1 MKIIHVVPVVL
12 AVALA
17 ACGTDKSN
25 QAATDGPATQA
36 DTSMDGMQGMQGM
49 DRMQSMGGMMGD
61 MSKNMEANMQQM
73 MGAGADSMQAML
85 PMHRQ
90 MTANMLSEMNKQMRD
105 MKMPPEKDT
114 AWSAAVDSI
123 RNDLVRMP
131 EMDGKELRSFMPA
144 HRDRV
149 MRLMEMH
156 QGMMKK
162 MKTG

>member
-1 MKIIHVVPVVL
+1 MNIIRIVPVVL

-25 QAATDGPATQA
+25 QAATGGAASQA
-36 DTSMDGMQGMQGM
+36 DTSMDGMQGMG
-49 DRMQSMGGMMGD
+49 SMGGMMGND
-61 MSKNMEANMQQM
+61 MKNMESHMQQM

-90 MTANMLSEMNKQMRD
+90 MTANMLAEMNKQMRD
-105 MKMPPEKDT
+105 MKMPPERDT

-123 RNDLVRMP
+123 RQDLVRMP

-144 HRDRV
+144 HRERM

-156 QGMMKK
+156 QGMMKNMK
-162 MKTG
+162 M